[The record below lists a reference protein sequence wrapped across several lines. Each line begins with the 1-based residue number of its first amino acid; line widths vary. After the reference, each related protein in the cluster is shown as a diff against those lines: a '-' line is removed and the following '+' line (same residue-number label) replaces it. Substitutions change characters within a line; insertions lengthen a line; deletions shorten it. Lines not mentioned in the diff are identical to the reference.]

1 MKPFHLKQ
9 FSIEQD
15 SCAMK
20 VTLDACLFGAL
31 CEIQQAQKILDI
43 GTGTGLLALMSAQR
57 SQASIDAIELDPAAS
72 QQAAKNVSN
81 SRFSDRVR
89 VYQQNIKE
97 YLSPYVYD
105 HIICNPPF
113 FSDHLKG
120 PNQQRNQA
128 RHNDQLSF
136 SQLCQSMANH
146 LSLDGK
152 AWILLPCSEFIGFI
166 QAANEQGLNLTQVWQ
181 LHSRPNK
188 EAHRYVFSLEKASNE
203 NSKGVLALDKK
214 QQVFIYQQTENHYSE
229 QFKSLLADFY
239 LKL

>member
-1 MKPFHLKQ
+1 MKPFHFKQ

-31 CEIQQAQKILDI
+31 CEIQQAKNILDI
-43 GTGTGLLALMSAQR
+43 GTGTGLLALMCAQR
-57 SQASIDAIELDPAAS
+57 SQAEVHAIELDPAAS
-72 QQAAKNVSN
+72 QQATQNVSN

-97 YLSPYVYD
+97 YIAPHLYD

-120 PNQQRNQA
+120 PNKQRNQA

-136 SQLCQSMANH
+136 SQLCQSMGRH
-146 LSLDGK
+146 LSLDGR
-152 AWILLPCSEFIGFI
+152 AWILLPCSEFNRFI
-166 QAANEQGLNLTQVWQ
+166 QAANGQGLNLSQVWQ

-188 EAHRYVFSLEKASNE
+188 EAHRYVFSLEKASPR
-203 NSKGVLALDKK
+203 NSIGTNALAKK
-214 QQVFIYQQTENHYSE
+214 QPIFIHELSGNHYSE

>member
-1 MKPFHLKQ
+1 MKPFHFKQ

-31 CEIQQAQKILDI
+31 LDVENSQKLLDI

-57 SQASIDAIELDPAAS
+57 SHGLIDALELDNKAC
-72 QQAAKNVSN
+72 QQALRNVEKSQ
-81 SRFSDRVR
+81 FSKRVR
-89 VYQQNIKE
+89 VIQQDIKQFV
-97 YLSPYVYD
+97 STTPYD
-105 HIICNPPF
+105 TIICNPPF

-120 PNQQRNQA
+120 PDAKRNQA

-136 SQLCQSMANH
+136 NDLCASISKH
-146 LSLDGK
+146 LDKSGK
-152 AWILLPCSEFIGFI
+152 AWILLPCHEYPAFQKSAYQQQLYVSQGWKI
-166 QAANEQGLNLTQVWQ
+166 QSKLDKA
-181 LHSRPNK
+181 P
-188 EAHRYVFSLEKASNE
+188 HRYVFTLEHADLNAINHGSAIE
-203 NSKGVLALDKK
+203 NAESIIIQSSYVDG
-214 QQVFIYQQTENHYSE
+214 YST